1 MSDRKESQS
10 QIIADRYVVVNQ
22 FEGGMGLVYFCRD
35 QVTNELVGLKTFKPE
50 YLPNRAARD
59 LFLREGTTW
68 VELGHHPNIV
78 RAHRIERVGSGQ
90 AVYLVLEWIVEPEG
104 KPNPSLRAWLR
115 PERPLPLQTALLFT
129 LHIARGMR
137 HATHKIVGFVHRDL
151 KPENVLIGY
160 DNLARVTD
168 FGLARTLSGMDET
181 TAGQLPGPPRS
192 FVRTRLTHGMAG
204 TPLYMSP
211 EQWTRQP
218 LDERADIYALGCIL
232 YEMLTGRFAAMADS
246 VEGVRAIHLS
256 GRVAPPPSTTP
267 RDVLVFLSRCMATD
281 RNQRYRTWQQ
291 VEEALTAVYR
301 PLFGEVPPEETAVAA
316 TPATQIALGRSYNT
330 MGLSYLDIGKPAVAI
345 IYFEQAIWASRQ
357 QADKQL
363 EAAALGN
370 LGAAHAMQGYYERAI
385 EFHREHF
392 QLARESSNVAEMARA
407 LGNLGTAYQ
416 QMGEVERGIEFHQKH
431 LQLARQLG
439 DQAKAAAALGAL
451 GDAHRLLGQAEAAT
465 DYYKQSLD
473 IARAIQDQ
481 SRMRK
486 IMTSM
491 GRLYVDMGERKKA
504 ATLLSKALELSRQ
517 TADRVTEGEV
527 LRHMGLLYQQAGHGQ
542 RAIDAYNSARQ
553 IAEESHDVRQ
563 EAHDRLVLGELFL
576 AQEAGQP
583 AIEQYEAALLLF
595 QTLKDSDQILAA
607 TDRLGDAYLAWGDMV
622 QAANL
627 QKEALML
634 AEAAGERTAVQRAL
648 FKMGV
653 AYEKLGDTERTQRY
667 FQRHLALSQE
677 AGDVTSE
684 LTMLRQLGQLEVRRS
699 QYTAALRYYQR
710 LQERAVAAGDW
721 RVVGDGLNRQGDAHM
736 RLAAYKEA
744 VEFYKAALELAQ
756 AQGDQAAEAVALANV
771 AVANQHTGW
780 RWTLSRPLDKALTL
794 AEESG
799 SETAVAHIQLK
810 MAELLQLQDKYDQAR
825 IFARRA
831 QVRYEKLGDE
841 EGQGR
846 VAELTAVLDNP
857 PKAPRRFPF

>member
-1 MSDRKESQS
+1 MADRKETDPQL
-10 QIIADRYVVVNQ
+10 IADRYAVVNR

-35 QVTNELVGLKTFKPE
+35 VVTNELVGLKTFKPE

-104 KPNPSLRAWLR
+104 KSNPSLRSWLR
-115 PERPLPLQTALLFT
+115 PERPLPLQQSLLFT

-137 HATHKIVGFVHRDL
+137 HATHKIAGFVHRDL
-151 KPENVLIGY
+151 KPENVLVGY
-160 DNLARVTD
+160 DNRARVTD

-211 EQWTRQP
+211 EQWARQP

-232 YEMLTGRFAAMADS
+232 YEMLSGRFAALADS
-246 VEGVRAIHLS
+246 VDGVRAIHLS
-256 GRVAPPPSTTP
+256 GRVAPPPANTP
-267 RDVLVFLSRCMATD
+267 RDVVIFLTRCMATERD
-281 RNQRYRTWQQ
+281 QRYRTWQQ

-301 PLFGEVPPEETAVAA
+301 SLFGEVPAEETAVSS
-316 TPATQIALGRSYNT
+316 TPATQLAMARSYNT

-345 IYFEQAIWASRQ
+345 IYFEQAVWVGRQ

-363 EAAALGN
+363 EGAALGN
-370 LGAAHAMQGYYERAI
+370 LGAAYAMQGYYERAI
-385 EFHREHF
+385 EFHREHL
-392 QLARESSNVAEMARA
+392 QLARESSNAPEMTRA
-407 LGNLGTAYQ
+407 LGNLGSVYQ
-416 QMGEVERGIEFHQKH
+416 QKGDVERGIEFHQKQ

-439 DQAKAAAALGAL
+439 DQAKEASALGSL
-451 GDAHRLLGQAEAAT
+451 GDAHRLLGQTEPAT
-465 DYYKQSLD
+465 QYYKQSLD
-473 IARAIQDQ
+473 IARTIQDQ

-491 GRLYVDMGERKKA
+491 GRLYVDNGEHKKA
-504 ATLLSKALELSRQ
+504 ATLLAKALEMARK

-527 LRHMGLLYQQAGHGQ
+527 LRHMGQLYQRAGHVQ
-542 RAIDAYNSARQ
+542 RAVDAYQSALK

-563 EAHDRLVLGELFL
+563 EAYDRLFLGELYL
-576 AQEAGQP
+576 AQGEGQQ
-583 AIEQYEAALLLF
+583 AIEQYEAALLAF
-595 QTLKDSDQILAA
+595 QMLKDSNQILAA
-607 TDRLGDAYLAWGDMV
+607 TDRLGDAYLAWGDV
-622 QAANL
+622 GQAANV

-653 AYEKLGDTERTQRY
+653 AYEKWGDTERTQRY
-667 FQRHLALSQE
+667 FERHLALSQE
-677 AGDVTSE
+677 AGDTAGE
-684 LTMLRQLGQLEVRRS
+684 LMMLCELGKLEIRRS
-699 QYTAALRYYQR
+699 QYPSALRYYQR
-710 LQERAVAAGDW
+710 LQERAVTAADW
-721 RVVGDGLNRQGDAHM
+721 WVVGNGLNWQGDVQMLLGAH
-736 RLAAYKEA
+736 KEA
-744 VEFYKAALELAQ
+744 AEFYKAALELAQ
-756 AQGDQAAEAVALANV
+756 AQGDEGAEAVALANL

-780 RWTLSRPLDKALTL
+780 RWTLSRPLDKALKL

-799 SETAVAHIQLK
+799 SETAVAHTQFK
-810 MAELLQLQDKYDQAR
+810 MAELLLLQEKIDQAR

-831 QVRYEKLGDE
+831 HVRYEKLGDE
-841 EGQGR
+841 EGVAR
-846 VAELTAVLDNP
+846 VATLTAVLDNP
-857 PKAPRRFPF
+857 PKSSRRFPF

>member
-1 MSDRKESQS
+1 MTDQKEPSAH
-10 QIIADRYVVVNQ
+10 ILADRYAVVNR

-35 QVTNELVGLKTFKPE
+35 LVTNELVGLKTFKPE

-104 KPNPSLRAWLR
+104 KQNPSLRAWLR

-137 HATHKIVGFVHRDL
+137 HATHKIAGFVHRDL
-151 KPENVLIGY
+151 KPENVLVGY

-181 TAGQLPGPPRS
+181 TAGQLPGVPRS
-192 FVRTRLTHGMAG
+192 FARTRLTHGMAG
-204 TPLYMSP
+204 TPLYMAP

-218 LDERADIYALGCIL
+218 LDERADIYAAGCIL
-232 YEMLTGRFAAMADS
+232 YEMLSGRFAAMADS
-246 VEGVRAIHLS
+246 VEGIRAIHLS
-256 GRVAPPPSTTP
+256 GRVAPPPPITP
-267 RDVLVFLSRCMATD
+267 REVLIFLSRCMATD

-301 PLFGEVPPEETAVAA
+301 PLFGEVPAEETAVSA
-316 TPATQIALGRSYNT
+316 TPATQLAMGRSYNT

-345 IYFEQAIWASRQ
+345 IYFEQAVWTSRQ
-357 QADKQL
+357 QGDKQL
-363 EAAALGN
+363 EGAALGN

-385 EFHREHF
+385 EFHREHW
-392 QLARESSNVAEMARA
+392 QLARESSNMPEMARA
-407 LGNLGTAYQ
+407 LGNLGTVYQ
-416 QMGEVERGIEFHQKH
+416 QMGEVERGLEFHQKH

-439 DQAKAAAALGAL
+439 DQAKEAAALGAL
-451 GDAHRLLGQAEAAT
+451 GDAHRLLGQMEAAT
-465 DYYKQSLD
+465 DFYKQSLD
-473 IARAIQDQ
+473 IARVIQDH

-491 GRLYVDMGERKKA
+491 GRLYVDSGEHKKG
-504 ATLLSKALELSRQ
+504 ATLLTKALELARQ

-527 LRHMGLLYQQAGHGQ
+527 LRHMGRLYQQAGHGQ
-542 RAIDAYNSARQ
+542 RAIDAYNNARQ
-553 IAEESHDVRQ
+553 ISEESHDVRQ
-563 EAHDRLVLGELFL
+563 EAHDRLMLGELYL
-576 AQEAGQP
+576 AQGEEQQ
-583 AIEQYEAALLLF
+583 AIEQYEGALVLF
-595 QTLKDSDQILAA
+595 QALKDGDQILAA
-607 TDRLGDAYLAWGDMV
+607 TDRLGDAYLAWGNMV

-627 QKEALML
+627 HKEALML

-648 FKMGV
+648 CKMGV
-653 AYEKLGDTERTQRY
+653 AYEKLGDTERTLRY
-667 FQRHLALSQE
+667 FERHVALSQE
-677 AGDVTSE
+677 AGDTASE
-684 LTMLRQLGQLEVRRS
+684 LAMLRQLGQLEVRRR
-699 QYTAALRYYQR
+699 QYASALRYYQR
-710 LQERAVAAGDW
+710 LQDRAVAVGDW
-721 RVVGDGLNRQGDAHM
+721 WAAGDGLNRQGDVQM
-736 RLAAYKEA
+736 RLGAHKEA
-744 VEFYKAALELAQ
+744 AEFYKAALELAQ
-756 AQGDQAAEAVALANV
+756 VQGNQGAEAVALANL
-771 AVANQHTGW
+771 AVANHHTGW
-780 RWTLSRPLDKALTL
+780 RWTLSRPLDKALAL

-799 SETAVAHIQLK
+799 SETAVAHTQLK
-810 MAELLQLQDKYDQAR
+810 MAELLQMQEKLEQAR

-831 QVRYEKLGDE
+831 QVRYEKLEDE
-841 EGQGR
+841 EGKGR

-857 PKAPRRFPF
+857 PKSPRRLFG